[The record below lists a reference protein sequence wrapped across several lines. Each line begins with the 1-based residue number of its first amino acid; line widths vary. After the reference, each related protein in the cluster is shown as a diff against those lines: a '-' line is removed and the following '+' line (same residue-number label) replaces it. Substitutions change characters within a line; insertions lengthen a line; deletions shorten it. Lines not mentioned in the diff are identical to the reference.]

1 MTSVKYLLFYM
12 ELLNYSFRDLFGSV
26 LGCYEL
32 TYISFTVH
40 KLCRYNNEQATKQTK
55 AINNSYIFVVVNF
68 DALAQASDIQIERR
82 QVVFLCWMQDLN
94 PGNQTPNRQQTISC
108 KCDTNRA
115 GHFTIDAH
123 ASRPLLVPHYYIES
137 TGDPRSG
144 HQRHISGVNTLPAM
158 LKSLSN
164 GAEEAGID
172 K

>member
-12 ELLNYSFRDLFGSV
+12 ELLNYSFCDMFGSV
-26 LGCYEL
+26 LECYEL
-32 TYISFTVH
+32 THISFTVH

-68 DALAQASDIQIERR
+68 DALAQASDIQIERQ

-94 PGNQTPNRQQTISC
+94 PGSQTPNRQQTISC

-123 ASRPLLVPHYYIES
+123 ASRPVACSTLLHRINM
-137 TGDPRSG
+137 RSSKWASETYLRG
-144 HQRHISGVNTLPAM
+144 KHFACYAK
-158 LKSLSN
+158 KSFKW
-164 GAEEAGID
+164 GRGGRD
-172 K
+172 W